1 MRYLSRKLLYK
12 HFLFQTFK
20 ILTLNSKKS
29 AKLLFM
35 RIDKFLNVVNI
46 TKRRAIAEDMCKSG
60 IVSINGIVV
69 KPSKDVKVADIISLK
84 FNDRIDTYKVLA
96 LPVLKNIPKTMQ
108 SEFVQKL

>member
-1 MRYLSRKLLYK
+1 
-12 HFLFQTFK
+12 
-20 ILTLNSKKS
+20 
-29 AKLLFM
+29 M

-84 FNDRIDTYKVLA
+84 FNDKTDIYKVLA